1 MNAMQFNL
9 NRTDVNTKL
18 QDYIEM
24 EIESENGQ
32 IKKPK
37 NIIITSPTQVGKT
50 SYIIENCKKNKNQPY
65 LFVLTCDNSKAQMKQ
80 LETRLRDEG
89 LVSFDLKTAT
99 SSRIEN
105 TLSQQRAVFIL
116 MLNNEKQITKLESV
130 INRLQVN
137 YKPKQY
143 IIFHDEADTV
153 NKADNGALDAPLS
166 HKKWNSLFATIS
178 ARNEIVKRFW
188 VSATPENCSS
198 IGNITGKDI
207 VVLPVPENYVKV
219 SENISWDGCSDEK
232 LGYEITRVK
241 ISRTREVILYCVDKK
256 KEEQSEMARKIS
268 GKFNCT
274 SVCYNGDGS
283 LVYRYGRLIEK
294 VTSDISS
301 IIDRFVP
308 NVVVGYILMNRG
320 ISFVAGPVGRTLPP
334 TATVMF
340 YSGGSTTHIVG
351 IAQKFGRICGTS
363 RPDIQRRVVYCGDS
377 VSKKPRTNI
386 QEIIRCWNG
395 NDNG

>member
-50 SYIIENCKKNKNQPY
+50 SYIIENCKKNKNQP
-65 LFVLTCDNSKAQMKQ
+65 
-80 LETRLRDEG
+80 
-89 LVSFDLKTAT
+89 LKTAT

-116 MLNNEKQITKLESV
+116 MLNNEKQITKLEAV

-207 VVLPVPENYVKV
+207 VVLPVPEKYVNV

-241 ISRTREVILYCVDKK
+241 ISRTREV
-256 KEEQSEMARKIS
+256 S
-268 GKFNCT
+268 
-274 SVCYNGDGS
+274 
-283 LVYRYGRLIEK
+283 
-294 VTSDISS
+294 SDISS